1 MTYNERLN
9 EIAEELSEALYTA
22 AMGKN
27 DPPYKDFKEDKP
39 DEHKEAF
46 DALVLPLAA
55 IALKH
60 MAEEFRRGYDYKY
73 DGSDYEDLEERL
85 ITNGL
90 IEPQTEKI

>member
-1 MTYNERLN
+1 MTTYNERLN
-9 EIAEELSEALYTA
+9 DLATEFAIAECARVGVTIGDTS
-22 AMGKN
+22 MVDVIN
-27 DPPYKDFKEDKP
+27 NFK
-39 DEHKEAF
+39 
-46 DALVLPLAA
+46 PLAA

-90 IEPQTEKI
+90 IEPQTT